1 MHILGVH
8 LSVSGGMHLA
18 LEKAK
23 ELGIQ
28 AVQIFLK
35 NSNRWISRPYSDE
48 EIRLFNEARAR
59 IPGIRVIAHTGYL
72 INLAGEGDTLSKSIE
87 ALGDEISRAS
97 LLGIDSLVLHPGSHG
112 GRGLDSGI
120 ARVADSLNRLL
131 DRKQKPMILLET
143 TAGQG
148 NSIGHRFE
156 HLSSIIDRVSLK
168 SKLGICLDTCHLFA
182 SGYDFTEKSKINSVM
197 KEFDYLIGLD
207 RLRLIHL
214 NDSKRECGSKIDRH
228 EHIGKGRIGTAGF
241 SLILNSP
248 KFKHIPFILET
259 PKFNDDEADILNLKT
274 VRRLIRK

>member
-8 LSVSGGMHLA
+8 LSISGGMHHA
-18 LEKAK
+18 LERAEK
-23 ELGIQ
+23 LGIQ

-35 NSNRWISRPYSDE
+35 NSNRWIARPYTDE

-59 IPGIRVIAHTGYL
+59 IPGILVIAHTGYL
-72 INLAGEGDTLSKSIE
+72 LNLAGEGDTLSKSIE

-97 LLGIDSLVLHPGSHG
+97 LLGIDLLVLHPGSHG
-112 GRGLDSGI
+112 GRGLNSGI
-120 ARVADSLNRLL
+120 ARVADSLDRLL

-156 HLSSIIDRVSLK
+156 HFRSIIDRVSLK
-168 SKLGICLDTCHLFA
+168 SKLGICLDTCHIFA
-182 SGYDFTEKSKINSVM
+182 SGYDFTEKSKIKSVM
-197 KEFDYLIGLD
+197 KEFDDLIGLE

-214 NDSKRECGSKIDRH
+214 NDSKRECGSMIDRH

-241 SLILNSP
+241 SLLLNSP
-248 KFKHIPFILET
+248 KLKHIPFILET
-259 PKFNDDEADILNLKT
+259 PKFNDDEADKLNLKT
-274 VRRLIRK
+274 VRKLIRK